1 MEYYRKGLLAFVVS
15 VISGFITVL
24 MNPFGLVFY
33 IAAGICAYNML
44 KALALKH
51 LEENKCKNT
60 YTVLAILA
68 ALFVIVSMATI

>member
-1 MEYYRKGLLAFVVS
+1 
-15 VISGFITVL
+15 
-24 MNPFGLVFY
+24 MNPFGYVFY

-60 YTVLAILA
+60 YTVLTILA
-68 ALFVIVSMATI
+68 VLFVIVGMTI